1 MSDVKRNEHMLP
13 IANWLREQINEV
25 LARYDIPSDVY
36 DYDILID
43 ALCVC
48 AVDKSQAALRARL
61 EVVTEERNVQ
71 NDLRQ
76 IAEDAADE
84 YKAQL
89 ATARRDAWEEA
100 LDAAFAYMVN
110 QYGISALSNPIDRA
124 RITTTLLGYEEN
136 KL

>member
-48 AVDKSQAALRARL
+48 AVDKSQAAIRADLPPTDAEVLNHPKVKALVEAAEEQLDYLEMCGEDDDLVRNLRSA
-61 EVVTEERNVQ
+61 
-71 NDLRQ
+71 
-76 IAEDAADE
+76 IAAI
-84 YKAQL
+84 Q
-89 ATARRDAWEEA
+89 EA
-100 LDAAFAYMVN
+100 K
-110 QYGISALSNPIDRA
+110 P
-124 RITTTLLGYEEN
+124 
-136 KL
+136 